1 MYKEFKIF
9 EIIQN
14 DLNQFI
20 HESLGISDA
29 VTEEARRI
37 CNLILDD
44 ISSANKT
51 LVASGVGYRSGNTKT
66 EVFKNSKTIKDVNI
80 PTVNIDFRWEYY
92 NFKNKEYRARFLEK
106 NNINT
111 NGNSVLII
119 NPLKKNNKNNNGFV
133 TLTIFSTSGNIDQ
146 NSFIDTISHEL
157 RHILETDIPSK
168 QFSNRNLMSFVN
180 TNLQS
185 QNYYT
190 KLIAEI
196 IYFTEKH
203 EITGFM
209 QGFYDFIS
217 TEKWKYGSVD
227 NAIEHSEGYNTM
239 LYLKERIIE
248 AQKYMNDNDFIN
260 EIDKYKN
267 FGINHN
273 NFIKKANQQYKE
285 IMKRIGKV
293 IIKTKQDFITEGL
306 HCGIDYLYFH
316 TSFFKKKL

>member
-1 MYKEFKIF
+1 MYKEFQIF

-14 DLNQFI
+14 DLNQI
-20 HESLGISDA
+20 ITESLGISDA

-37 CNLILDD
+37 CNLILND

-51 LVASGVGYRSGNTKT
+51 LVASGVGYKSGNTET
-66 EVFKNSKTIKDVNI
+66 EVFKNSKTIKGVNI

-92 NFKNKEYRARFLEK
+92 NFKDKEYRTRFLEK

-119 NPLKKNNKNNNGFV
+119 NPFKRSDRNNNGFV
-133 TLTIFSTSGNIDQ
+133 SMTIFSTSGNIDQ
-146 NSFIDTISHEL
+146 NSFIDTIGHEL

-203 EITGFM
+203 EINGFI
-209 QGFYDFIS
+209 QGLYDFIS

-227 NAIEHSEGYNTM
+227 KAIEHSESYNTI
-239 LYLKERIIE
+239 LHLKERIIE

-260 EIDKYKN
+260 EIDKYQKY
-267 FGINHN
+267 GINHN

-293 IIKTKQDFITEGL
+293 LIKCKQDFISEGL
-306 HCGIDYLYFH
+306 HCGTDYFIFQ
-316 TSFFKKKL
+316 TSFFRRKL

>member
-1 MYKEFKIF
+1 MYKEFQIF

-66 EVFKNSKTIKDVNI
+66 EVFKNSKTIKGVNI

-180 TNLQS
+180 TNLHS

-260 EIDKYKN
+260 EINKYKN

-293 IIKTKQDFITEGL
+293 IIKAKQDFITEGL

>member
-1 MYKEFKIF
+1 MYKEFQIF
-9 EIIQN
+9 EILQN

-20 HESLGISDA
+20 NESLGISDA
-29 VTEEARRI
+29 VTEEAKRI
-37 CNLILDD
+37 CNLILNA

-51 LVASGVGYRSGNTKT
+51 LIASGVGYKNGNTKT
-66 EVFKNSKTIKDVNI
+66 EVFKNNKTVKGVDI

-92 NFKNKEYRARFLEK
+92 NFKNREYKSRFLEK

-111 NGNSVLII
+111 AGNSVLII
-119 NPLKKNNKNNNGFV
+119 NPFKINNRNNNGFV

-146 NSFIDTISHEL
+146 NSMVDTIGHEL

-168 QFSNRNLMSFVN
+168 QFSNGDLMSFVN

-196 IYFTEKH
+196 LYFSEKH
-203 EITGFM
+203 EINGFM
-209 QGFYDFIS
+209 QGFYDFIT

-227 NAIEHSEGYNTM
+227 KAIEHSESYNTM

-248 AQKYMNDNDFIN
+248 AQKYMNDDDFIN
-260 EIDKYKN
+260 EIDKYQKY
-267 FGINHN
+267 GINHN
-273 NFIKKANQQYKE
+273 NFIKKANTQYKE

-293 IIKTKQDFITEGL
+293 IIKSKQDFISEGL
-306 HCGIDYLYFH
+306 HYGINYLRFQ
-316 TSFFKKKL
+316 TSFFRMKL